1 MINNHIRSELANDMK
16 KIQNDFTEE
25 RANTHRGRCPGKDA
39 FQDMYKLIQADKK
52 IAQSFDTAMFERI
65 VKIEK
70 SVKNYENFLYNQE
83 HSASPKSTL
92 EYSPEPAKKLDHDNQ
107 FKL

>member
-1 MINNHIRSELANDMK
+1 MNV
-16 KIQNDFTEE
+16 
-25 RANTHRGRCPGKDA
+25 
-39 FQDMYKLIQADKK
+39 
-52 IAQSFDTAMFERI
+52 FERI
-65 VKIEK
+65 IKIEK

-92 EYSPEPAKKLDHDNQ
+92 EHSRAPAKNLDHDNQ

>member
-1 MINNHIRSELANDMK
+1 M
-16 KIQNDFTEE
+16 
-25 RANTHRGRCPGKDA
+25 
-39 FQDMYKLIQADKK
+39 
-52 IAQSFDTAMFERI
+52 AQSFDTTMFERI
-65 VKIEK
+65 IKIEK

-92 EYSPEPAKKLDHDNQ
+92 EHSRAPAKNLDHDNQ